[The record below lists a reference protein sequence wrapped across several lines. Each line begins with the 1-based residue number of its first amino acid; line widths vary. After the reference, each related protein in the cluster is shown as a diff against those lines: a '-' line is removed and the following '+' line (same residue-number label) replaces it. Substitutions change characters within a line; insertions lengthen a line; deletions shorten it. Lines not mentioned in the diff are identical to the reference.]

1 MNTMGMGSPD
11 NRRRLMTPTGR
22 SSARV
27 GAISL
32 TSVDLHPAVTTTRG
46 VAMNAF
52 LTVFLSAGIG
62 GALRHGV
69 NISVAKLLGTGF
81 PYGTLTVNI
90 AGSFVIG
97 LLVEW
102 FALKFDPGQAWR
114 LFLTTGIL
122 GGFTTFSA
130 FSLDTALLIE
140 RGAHIAAGLY
150 VLVSVV
156 ASIAGLF
163 MGLFIVR
170 QLA

>member
-1 MNTMGMGSPD
+1 MS
-11 NRRRLMTPTGR
+11 
-22 SSARV
+22 
-27 GAISL
+27 
-32 TSVDLHPAVTTTRG
+32 
-46 VAMNAF
+46 AF
-52 LTVFLSAGIG
+52 LTVFLGAGIG
-62 GALRHGV
+62 GAMRHGV
-69 NISVAKLLGTGF
+69 NIFAAKLLGAGF
-81 PYGTLTVNI
+81 PFGTLIVNI
-90 AGSFVIG
+90 AGSFVMG

-140 RGAHIAAGLY
+140 RDAYLTAAGY
-150 VLVSVV
+150 VLASVL

-163 MGLFIVR
+163 AGLLLIR